1 MPDFL
6 LIKVI
11 YNIDKQIGFLSVQD
25 PNLEEISKPLFE
37 LRNNLLREF
46 VCKSSK
52 TDWTIKDPKALLVL
66 KKLNL
71 QPVWI

>member
-6 LIKVI
+6 LIKI
-11 YNIDKQIGFLSVQD
+11 IDNIDKQIGLLD
-25 PNLEEISKPLFE
+25 IDNKNLEEVSKPLFE

-46 VCKSSK
+46 VCKNTK
-52 TDWTIKDPKALLVL
+52 LDWIIKDESANLVL

-71 QPVWI
+71 FPSWF

>member
-6 LIKVI
+6 LIKI
-11 YNIDKQIGFLSVQD
+11 IDNIDKQIGLLD
-25 PNLEEISKPLFE
+25 INNINLEELSKPLFE

-46 VCKSSK
+46 VCKNTK
-52 TDWTIKDPKALLVL
+52 LDWVIKDANALLIL

-71 QPVWI
+71 QPCWY

>member
-6 LIKVI
+6 LIKI
-11 YNIDKQIGFLSVQD
+11 IDNIDKQIGLLDINNV
-25 PNLEEISKPLFE
+25 NLEELSKPLFE

-46 VCKSSK
+46 VCKNTK
-52 TDWTIKDPKALLVL
+52 LDWVIKDTNALLIL

-71 QPVWI
+71 QPCWY

>member
-6 LIKVI
+6 LIKI
-11 YNIDKQIGFLSVQD
+11 IDNIDKQIGLLD
-25 PNLEEISKPLFE
+25 IDNTNLEEVSKPLFE

-46 VCKSSK
+46 VCKNTK
-52 TDWTIKDPKALLVL
+52 LDWIIKDERANLVL

-71 QPVWI
+71 FPRWF

>member
-11 YNIDKQIGFLSVQD
+11 YNIDKQIGFLSELD

-46 VCKSSK
+46 VCKNSK
-52 TDWTIKDPKALLVL
+52 TDWTIKDSKALLVL

>member
-6 LIKVI
+6 LIKI
-11 YNIDKQIGFLSVQD
+11 IDNIDKQIGLLDINSS
-25 PNLEEISKPLFE
+25 NLEEISKPLFE

-46 VCKSSK
+46 VCKNTK
-52 TDWTIKDPKALLVL
+52 LDWIIKEPNTLLIL

-71 QPVWI
+71 QPCWF

>member
-6 LIKVI
+6 LIKI
-11 YNIDKQIGFLSVQD
+11 IDNIDKQIGLLDVD
-25 PNLEEISKPLFE
+25 NKNLEEVSKPLFE

-46 VCKSSK
+46 VCKNTK
-52 TDWTIKDPKALLVL
+52 LDWIIKDERANLVL

-71 QPVWI
+71 FPSWF